1 MAQVQPSPP
10 TFRATAPLVLVPVS
24 VQDKQGRPVDGL
36 SPADFELLDNG
47 RPRRFDTEER
57 VQPIALA
64 IVIQHSLNSAPLLE
78 RVNEIG
84 SMIEPLIIGRRGK
97 AAVIA
102 FSNDVALRLPFT
114 NDAFKLTESVRTLRP
129 YGGRQKQL
137 DAVAE
142 ALRLLGSGAPDHR
155 RVILLISESRDAGSE
170 AKLEEVATAA
180 QRGNVSIYT
189 VTFSPTF
196 GALTARP
203 GSAAPPGGMN
213 ILALFALLK
222 QQGEKN
228 SAAVLSE
235 MTGGR
240 KFGFLKQQTLES
252 AIAAI
257 GEELHSQYLLTFEPA
272 SGDAGQYHRLE
283 VRLKGRPDVLLR
295 ARPGYWLE

>member
-1 MAQVQPSPP
+1 M
-10 TFRATAPLVLVPVS
+10 
-24 VQDKQGRPVDGL
+24 QDKQGRPVDGL
-36 SPADFELLDNG
+36 APSDFELLDNG

-64 IVIQHSLNSAPLLE
+64 IVIQHSLNAAPLLE

-102 FSNDVALRLPFT
+102 FSNGVVLRLPFT
-114 NDAFKLTESVRTLRP
+114 NDAVKLTESIRTLRP
-129 YGGRQKQL
+129 FGGKQKQI
-137 DAVAE
+137 DAVQE
-142 ALRLLGSGAPDHR
+142 ALRLLDSSPDHR
-155 RVILLISESRDAGSE
+155 RVILLIAESRDSGSE

-180 QRGNVSIYT
+180 QRNNVSIYT
-189 VTFSPTF
+189 LTFSPTL
-196 GALTARP
+196 GGLTAKP
-203 GSAAPPGGMN
+203 GSAAPAGGMN
-213 ILALFALLK
+213 LFALFALLK

-228 SAAVLSE
+228 SAAVFSE

-252 AIAAI
+252 AIEAI

-272 SGDAGQYHRLE
+272 PGDAGQYHRLE
-283 VRLKGRPDVLLR
+283 VRLKKGRPEVTLR